1 MKRFVLLVAV
11 VALAHSFS
19 LRAFLK
25 DEITELEKDLG
36 IVNNKEFTPE
46 KCDQSANYAFSIDHI
61 DVDPYPI
68 QKGGSVNI
76 AAIGTANVDLEI
88 ARCSAQIKAGI
99 LPINIDID
107 YTGSFKKGDPITVQK
122 SYDVENIPFVTKVSL
137 EVKCYNP
144 NGDLLTCSKQSGVEL
159 KMTEEE
165 EALMSSPS
173 FSKCSSGATYEV
185 EIQDMQF
192 TPYPV
197 KKDADLAVKVTGKST
212 SGDVVVNEFKISA
225 LGATVLDKKMT
236 VDCASGA
243 TCEIDDTEKIPYI
256 PFISHISAQADVY
269 DNKGGHA
276 ACYNVKLAFA

>member
-1 MKRFVLLVAV
+1 
-11 VALAHSFS
+11 
-19 LRAFLK
+19 
-25 DEITELEKDLG
+25 
-36 IVNNKEFTPE
+36 
-46 KCDQSANYAFSIDHI
+46 
-61 DVDPYPI
+61 
-68 QKGGSVNI
+68 
-76 AAIGTANVDLEI
+76 
-88 ARCSAQIKAGI
+88 
-99 LPINIDID
+99 
-107 YTGSFKKGDPITVQK
+107 
-122 SYDVENIPFVTKVSL
+122 
-137 EVKCYNP
+137 
-144 NGDLLTCSKQSGVEL
+144 
-159 KMTEEE
+159 
-165 EALMSSPS
+165 
-173 FSKCSSGATYEV
+173 
-185 EIQDMQF
+185 MQF